1 MMTTLAQHVQKR
13 QLALLLVL
21 GMLLTAGWCW
31 AATDGVS
38 TVGVEESRLLKLT
51 AGKSHVLDTPVP
63 ITRASIANPEVADTV
78 VLSPRQLY
86 VVGKSIGTTNLT
98 LWDDHGKVLAIY
110 DVEIT
115 PDLDRLREQLAQLL
129 PDEKD
134 VRIESTHDFV
144 TLSGKVSDAGRL
156 KEVLAIAEAYAPKKV
171 INLLGVHRETVPPVV
186 IDVIKGVNVGQVQF

>member
-1 MMTTLAQHVQKR
+1 MMTALSNYAQKKR
-13 QLALLLVL
+13 LVL
-21 GMLLTAGWCW
+21 PLFVGMVLLASWSW
-31 AATDGVS
+31 AANDGVS
-38 TVGVEESRLLKLT
+38 NVGLDGNRLLKLT

-86 VVGKSIGTTNLT
+86 VVGKSIGATNLT

-129 PDEKD
+129 PDEKQ

-171 INLLGVHRETVPPVV
+171 INLLGVHRESVPPVV